1 MIEVKLFAYFR
12 DNRQKSQMIDYYEG
26 IKVIDIVN
34 QLEIDP
40 ELVSIILINGK
51 HFTLETVLKDN
62 QKLFL
67 FPPVGGG

>member
-12 DNRQKSQMIDYYEG
+12 DNRGKSVMVDYYEG
-26 IKVIDIVN
+26 IKIIDIVH

-40 ELVSIILINGK
+40 ELVSIILVNGR
-51 HFTLETVLKDN
+51 HQPIETIMEDQ

>member
-12 DNRQKSQMIDYYEG
+12 DNRGKSVFIDYVEDLK
-26 IKVIDIVN
+26 IIDVVK

-40 ELVSIILINGK
+40 DDVSIILINGK
-51 HFTLETVLKDN
+51 HQPIDTVLEDN